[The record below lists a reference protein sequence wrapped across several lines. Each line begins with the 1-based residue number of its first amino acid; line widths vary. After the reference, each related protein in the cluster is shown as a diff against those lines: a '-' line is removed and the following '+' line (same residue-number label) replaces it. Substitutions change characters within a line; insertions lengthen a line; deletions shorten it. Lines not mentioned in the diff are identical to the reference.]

1 MKDNEQATHH
11 SHLTT
16 MLCKQC
22 MEAADI
28 TGATFEEV
36 DKCHSTAE
44 GENLLHEIG
53 VETANLDPPLY
64 FIPWILLD
72 EVNPGNAREL
82 PTLTGVQRPRMA

>member
-1 MKDNEQATHH
+1 
-11 SHLTT
+11 
-16 MLCKQC
+16 

-28 TGATFEEV
+28 TGTTFEDV
-36 DKCHSTAE
+36 DRCHSTPE

-72 EVNPGNAREL
+72 EVNPSSSPGNARMIESYL
-82 PTLTGVQRPRMA
+82 RYRVNCHHVAQEIQRN